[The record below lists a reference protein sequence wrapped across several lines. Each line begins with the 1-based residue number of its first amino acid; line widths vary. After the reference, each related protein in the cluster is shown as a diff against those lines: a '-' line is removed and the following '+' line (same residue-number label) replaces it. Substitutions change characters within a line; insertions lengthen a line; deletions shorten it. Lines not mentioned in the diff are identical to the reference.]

1 MRTHIIALLGILTW
15 TAPVLADVLD
25 LPHITVDGR
34 AKTEV
39 VPDQMRWY
47 LTVEKTGRE
56 LPTVADEHTKAV
68 QQVLDFLRDTGI
80 QEADVQTTRMEFG
93 ENLVYRNETSVKEG
107 YRASTDVCFQTLDLK
122 KYRTLWIGLAQLP
135 GVSVDG
141 IYYDHSKRIE
151 YQNET
156 RRKALLAARD
166 KAKDLARTLGSD
178 IAEPLMIEED
188 SWEYGGT
195 VNYFQGPDRRE
206 SDDDEGLALGKI
218 AIRMKV
224 RVTFRLM
231 THDE

>member
-47 LTVEKTGRE
+47 LTVKKTGRE

-80 QEADVQTTRMEFG
+80 PEADLQTTRMEFG
-93 ENLVYRNETSVKEG
+93 ENWVYRNETLVQEG
-107 YRASTDVCFQTLDLK
+107 YRASTDIRFQTLDLK
-122 KYRTLWIGLAQLP
+122 KYRTLWIGLAHLP
-135 GVSVDG
+135 GVSVDR

-156 RRKALLAARD
+156 RRKALLAAKD
-166 KAKDLARTLGSD
+166 KAKDLAKTLGSD
-178 IAEPLMIEED
+178 IGEPLMIAED
-188 SWEYGGT
+188 SGVWEAT
-195 VNYFQGPDRRE
+195 VNPFQGSDQHA

-224 RVTFRLM
+224 RATFRLI